1 MHVTQVKRYVD
12 SLYSKS
18 DSEES
23 YEIIKFF
30 ITEKKLRENHY
41 FSDNSQKD
49 FSQEEL

>member
-1 MHVTQVKRYVD
+1 MHVTQIKRCVD
-12 SLYSKS
+12 LLYFKS

-23 YEIIKFF
+23 YEVVKIF

-41 FSDNSQKD
+41 SSDDSHED